1 MPDEKPDAAKPE
13 AVKTTPNDNIKT
25 TKHTATI
32 GGKRVGYTV
41 KTGTVVLKSESE
53 KDGASEGEKPQA
65 SVFFVAYTR
74 DGISDTA
81 KRPIT
86 FCFNGGPGS
95 SSVWLHLGA
104 YGPRRVVMGDA
115 GEPLPPP
122 YSLTD
127 NEHSLL
133 DVTDLVFIDPVST
146 GYSRAAEG
154 VKPRDFHGFTRDL
167 ESVGDFI
174 RLFVSRE
181 KRWLSPK
188 YLSGESYGTTRASGL
203 AGYLQDRHGLYLNG
217 IVLVSTVLDFSTIL
231 FGPGN
236 DLPHV
241 LYLPAFTATAHYHGR
256 LEKSLQKDLRGA
268 LKLSEDFART
278 EYAAALFAGSSL
290 SATQRSGI
298 AAKVGWLTGVSQ
310 DYVERSDLR
319 LEIMRFTKELLRDKS
334 LTVGRLDSRF
344 TGHDR
349 DSAGETFE
357 YDPSLAA
364 ITGPYSAALN
374 HYVRAELEFESDLPY
389 EILTRKTRPWSYKE
403 FENRYVNVSE
413 TLRKAMTTNPN
424 LRVLVLNGYYDL
436 ATPYSASDY
445 VFNHLGIPESLRTN
459 LESKYYEAGHM
470 MYVKLDCLKE
480 MKRDIAAFLKPA
492 I

>member
-13 AVKTTPNDNIKT
+13 AAKTSPTDNIKT

-32 GGKRVGYTV
+32 GGKRVAYTV

-74 DGISDTA
+74 DGVSDTA

-115 GEPLPPP
+115 GAPLPPP

-146 GYSRAAEG
+146 GYSRAVEG
-154 VKPRDFHGFTRDL
+154 VKPKDFHGFTRDL

-231 FGPGN
+231 FETGN

-256 LEKSLQKDLRGA
+256 LEKGLQKDLRGA
-268 LKLSEDFART
+268 LKQSEDFART

-290 SATQRSGI
+290 SATQRSSI

-413 TLRKAMTTNPN
+413 TLRKAMTTNPS

-480 MKRDIAAFLKPA
+480 MKRDIAALLKPVP
-492 I
+492 